1 MSPLQK
7 VLAWIAGVIFSL
19 ILILNTLQISA
30 PSISI
35 NDPGYR
41 FFSLVNSALLQNPIS
56 SMNEFAQNLASLWH
70 VQEENAA
77 YRKELEL
84 ISIYQ
89 AKLEESYREIE
100 SLKALLNLKST
111 YTQYDLV
118 TAKISS
124 RSVDSFNHTLSINV
138 GKNEGVE
145 INDAV
150 ISSKGL
156 IGKIVDVSDSEATVL
171 LLTTETS
178 LNKVSV
184 KIQIDETKTAEAI
197 LDHYDPNVQAY
208 ILKLLDT
215 QSSITEGMS
224 VISSGIGGAFPSGL
238 LVGQV
243 SKVEAL
249 NNAIGLRIEV
259 NPSVD
264 FYNIDYVAVVKR
276 YEQLY

>member
-1 MSPLQK
+1 MKQMNPLQK
-7 VLAWIAGVIFSL
+7 ILAWMVGIVFSF
-19 ILILNTLQISA
+19 ILILNTLQVSS
-30 PSISI
+30 PSVSL

-41 FFSLVNSALLQNPIS
+41 FFGLVNSALIQAPLS
-56 SMNEFAQNLASLWH
+56 SFNELSNNIASLWH

-84 ISIYQ
+84 LSTYQ

-100 SLKALLNLKST
+100 RLKALAELKST
-111 YTQYDLV
+111 YSQYELIS
-118 TAKISS
+118 AKIAS
-124 RSVDSFNHTLSINV
+124 RSVDSFNHSLNINV
-138 GKNEGVE
+138 GESDGVA

-156 IGKIVDVSDSEATVL
+156 LGKVIDVSENEATVL

-184 KIQIDETKTAEAI
+184 KIQIDPSKTAEAI
-197 LDHYDPNVQAY
+197 LERYDPNTQSY

-224 VISSGIGGAFPSGL
+224 VISSGIGGTFPSGI
-238 LVGQV
+238 LVGKV

-249 NNAIGLRIEV
+249 TNAIGLRIEV
-259 NPSVD
+259 DPSVD
-264 FYNIDYVAVVKR
+264 FYTIDYVAVVKR
-276 YEQLY
+276 YE